1 MPDNERII
9 DEKLLDDMVFEI
21 LADDVIVPRP
31 GMALGTKSERKSEAE
46 EVDEALFRKLLLGK
60 PVSQARE
67 LLESVREDFY
77 SVQFYECCQQ
87 AFQALVARSTVE

>member
-21 LADDVIVPRP
+21 LADDVTVPRP

-46 EVDEALFRKLLLGK
+46 EVDEALFRRVLLGQ
-60 PVSQARE
+60 PVSKAKE
-67 LLESVREDFY
+67 IMESVRNDFY

-87 AFQALVARSTVE
+87 ALQALVERSTVN

>member
-1 MPDNERII
+1 MPNQDWII

-31 GMALGTKSERKSEAE
+31 GMALGTKSIRKTGAE
-46 EVDEALFRKLLLGK
+46 EVDEALFRRALFGQ
-60 PVSQARE
+60 PVCKAKE
-67 LLESVREDFY
+67 IMESVREDFY

-87 AFQALVARSTVE
+87 ALRALVARSKVE